1 MNSYSYNTSIQSIG
15 NVNKYPARNSSF
27 TPFNVINPKTNN
39 ITQLPY
45 VNSRKTIPLNIK
57 SKLSGSQCVEGLYN
71 VRSNTSLN
79 NSTRVPEQFYND
91 RIDEKRRNNTLMT
104 DTNQAM
110 RIRWN
115 NNTTFNEYP
124 DNNSSFSVKIN
135 SEDVDSN
142 SIRFSDLVQ
151 EPVNIKSVQ
160 YNPYV
165 LPSSQNKPYNSNY
178 NKISY
183 PDERLTSYSG
193 ERSYMTEG
201 DRILQSAA
209 LATSKSNIEKREL
222 QNQAYNAFM
231 KHASAPR
238 MLGANISKGIN
249 TLSTKQQFGTYHNSA
264 YDCDELTFNYDD
276 VVESSNA
283 IKGRHQP
290 NLDNKVIE
298 SNEFIN
304 PNDTN
309 YISETTVRET
319 FNNEFDVGIDN
330 KPKKYNENQRQQ
342 LNESYLKQLFNNIL
356 SSFNTLVTRFRS
368 TDSNLNVQH
377 LISAKLKHRLSE
389 IMNDSDD
396 IQLNSLNLDTIL
408 NDSVVQEQLSKIR
421 AVIKN
426 NVTNSRVNIDDV
438 DEYVDSILFNNF
450 ITYINTITGNRS
462 NIHNSIHNRKYKNE
476 YQTDINEDYIN
487 LETPVSL
494 ISDDNGTLIR
504 STIIRDN
511 DKYLILTR
519 KEYNDNTIEYVFGQV
534 ELDELERI
542 LRKDISS
549 NDVRLVNSLDSQLD
563 FTNLEYED
571 YIKLLEYIED
581 SPYEFIQT
589 TVPIHQYQR
598 DILDNDTNFET
609 LLYGSIDNSKSYTQD
624 NRDETIR
631 LKRHVEGLSTFK
643 DNDEDNYYIHSIHN
657 PTNNNTNDRLNL
669 TNQSKI
675 TQEVNP
681 KKIYKTLTN
690 LM

>member
-45 VNSRKTIPLNIK
+45 VNPRKTIPLNIK

-79 NSTRVPEQFYND
+79 NSTRISEQFYND
-91 RIDEKRRNNTLMT
+91 KIDEKRRNNALMT
-104 DTNQAM
+104 NTTEAM
-110 RIRWN
+110 RVRYN
-115 NNTTFNEYP
+115 NFNEYP
-124 DNNSSFSVKIN
+124 NDNSSFSVKIN
-135 SEDVDSN
+135 SEDIDGG
-142 SIRFSDLVQ
+142 SIRFSDLIQ

-165 LPSSQNKPYNSNY
+165 LPSSQNQPYNSNY
-178 NKISY
+178 NKVSY

-231 KHASAPR
+231 KHSSAPR
-238 MLGANISKGIN
+238 LLGANISKGIN
-249 TLSTKQQFGTYHNSA
+249 TYHNSA
-264 YDCDELTFNYDD
+264 YDYDELAFNYDD
-276 VVESSNA
+276 VIESSNA

-290 NLDNKVIE
+290 NLNNRVIE

-304 PNDTN
+304 PNDSN
-309 YISETTVRET
+309 LISETTVRES

-356 SSFNTLVTRFRS
+356 SSFNSIVTRFKS
-368 TDSNLNVQH
+368 TDSSLNVQH
-377 LISAKLKHRLSE
+377 LLSTKLKHRLSE
-389 IMNDSDD
+389 IMDNSDD
-396 IQLNSLNLDTIL
+396 FQLELDTIL
-408 NDSVVQEQLSKIR
+408 NDSVVQEQLTKIR

-426 NVTNSRVNIDDV
+426 NVVNNNKLKLDNTDIDD
-438 DEYVDSILFNNF
+438 YVDSILFNNI
-450 ITYINTITGNRS
+450 ITYVNTITGNRN
-462 NIHNSIHNRKYKNE
+462 NIHDSIHNRRYKNE

-494 ISDDNGTLIR
+494 ISDDNNTIIR
-504 STIIRDN
+504 STVVRDN

-519 KEYNDNTIEYVFGQV
+519 KEYNDDTLEYIFGQI

-542 LRKDISS
+542 LRKDVKS
-549 NDVRLVNSLDSQLD
+549 NDNRLV
-563 FTNLEYED
+563 NLEYED
-571 YIKLLEYIED
+571 YVKLLEYIED
-581 SPYEFIQT
+581 SPYEFVQT

-609 LLYGSIDNSKSYTQD
+609 LLCSSLNDSKAYSQD

-643 DNDEDNYYIHSIHN
+643 DNDKDNYYIHSIHN
-657 PTNNNTNDRLNL
+657 PTNNNINDRLNL

-675 TQEVNP
+675 SQEVNP

>member
-91 RIDEKRRNNTLMT
+91 RIDEKRRNNALMT

-124 DNNSSFSVKIN
+124 DNNSSFSVKIS

-142 SIRFSDLVQ
+142 SIRFSNLIQ
-151 EPVNIKSVQ
+151 KPVNIKSVQ

-178 NKISY
+178 NKVSY

-238 MLGANISKGIN
+238 MLGADISKGIN

-264 YDCDELTFNYDD
+264 YDCDELAFNYDD

-368 TDSNLNVQH
+368 TDSNLNIQH
-377 LISAKLKHRLSE
+377 LISTKLKHRLSE

-396 IQLNSLNLDTIL
+396 IQLDSLNLDTIL

-519 KEYNDNTIEYVFGQV
+519 KEYNDDTIEYVFGQV

>member
-91 RIDEKRRNNTLMT
+91 RIDEKRRNNALMT

-238 MLGANISKGIN
+238 MLGADINKGIN
-249 TLSTKQQFGTYHNSA
+249 TYHNSA

-290 NLDNKVIE
+290 SLDNKVIE

-342 LNESYLKQLFNNIL
+342 LNESYLKQLFNNVL

-396 IQLNSLNLDTIL
+396 IQLDSLNLDTIL

-421 AVIKN
+421 TVIKN

-519 KEYNDNTIEYVFGQV
+519 KEYNDDTIEYVFGQV

-631 LKRHVEGLSTFK
+631 FKRHVEGLSTFK

>member
-91 RIDEKRRNNTLMT
+91 RIDEKRRNNALMT

-124 DNNSSFSVKIN
+124 DNNSSFSVKIS

-142 SIRFSDLVQ
+142 SIRFSDLIQ
-151 EPVNIKSVQ
+151 KPVNIKSVQ
-160 YNPYV
+160 YNPYI

-178 NKISY
+178 NKVSY

-238 MLGANISKGIN
+238 MLGADISKGIN

-290 NLDNKVIE
+290 SLDNKVIE

-396 IQLNSLNLDTIL
+396 IQLDSLNLDTIL

-519 KEYNDNTIEYVFGQV
+519 KEYNDDTIEYVFGQV